1 MSRGMTQTLDIVMT
15 GAVTSVG
22 LDAAQTCAA
31 IRAGLARFS
40 AVRPLPPPE
49 EPLLGAAVPA
59 RRHVKS
65 SPTVWLANLAARAL
79 RECLRPGGERGG
91 RVALLLVVPEPARR
105 HPAFDTIDPESFRA
119 SLGKYLGQDFHERSC
134 TVPAGHAG
142 TQQALAL
149 ADQLFGA
156 RAIDECII
164 GGVDS
169 LLNDRDLERLTA
181 AHRLGSP
188 SGQVAVPGEAAA
200 FVRLRPAAPKGV
212 AIARILGSG
221 LAQEI
226 DAVDGERWSQGRGLE
241 AALAAAT
248 NAAGVPEANLSL
260 RISDMN
266 GERYKAWE
274 TVLSEFR
281 FYRTQRPALPTWYPA
296 ASVGDVG
303 AASGALQLVIAATAM
318 ARGYAPGPLAMCETG
333 SDAGLRGASVIGPAA
348 SAPTPPFASVRAW
361 FGVGA

>member
-1 MSRGMTQTLDIVMT
+1 
-15 GAVTSVG
+15 
-22 LDAAQTCAA
+22 
-31 IRAGLARFS
+31 
-40 AVRPLPPPE
+40 
-49 EPLLGAAVPA
+49 
-59 RRHVKS
+59 VKA

-169 LLNDRDLERLTA
+169 LLNERDLERLTA

-188 SGQVAVPGEAAA
+188 TGQVAVPGEAAA

-221 LAQEI
+221 LAQEV